1 MAKSMSKDSQII
13 LNMMRVQNSINS
25 VLGDVDKDSEIIKDK
40 TKVELLTYYILK
52 MFALRK
58 NVSGKTKKAL
68 TMFNDFKGATILNSL
83 SFCYPMIS
91 DIEIV
96 RVARSMADED
106 ARADLLSRY
115 DICIKESQ
123 KYSGE

>member
-13 LNMMRVQNSINS
+13 LNMMKVQNSINS
-25 VLGDVDKDSEIIKDK
+25 VLGDVDKDSEIAKDT
-40 TKVELLTYYILK
+40 TKVELLTFYVLK

-68 TMFNDFKGATILNSL
+68 GIFNDFKGATILNSL

-96 RVARSMADED
+96 RVARSMADEL
-106 ARADLLSRY
+106 ARAELISRY
-115 DICIKESQ
+115 DVCIKESQ